1 MKSAFLVMTS
11 LWLSGSV
18 SAAETLPV
26 VQVGHHAQAPAG
38 KGQDAAKGGDAKGK
52 AQDPAKGKGQAP
64 QAPCHGGLNFLD
76 KLKARLGDLNLGRK
90 CSACDSK
97 AQAPAGKGQDAGKGG
112 DAKGKGQDAAKGGD
126 AKGKGQDAAKGGD
139 AKGKGQ
145 DAAKGGDA
153 KGKGQDAAKGGDS
166 KGKGQDAAKGKG
178 QAPQAPCHEC
188 KLNLFDKLKARLGS
202 MSFGK
207 CNSCE
212 VSHKGQA
219 PAGKG
224 QDGKGQDA
232 GKGGKGDSKGA
243 APMPAKAAPAKQVS
257 TPVPAIPDLKN
268 PF

>member
-38 KGQDAAKGGDAKGK
+38 KGQDAAKGGDSKGK

-64 QAPCHGGLNFLD
+64 QAPCHDCKLNFLD
-76 KLKARLGDLNLGRK
+76 KLKARLGSMNIGHK
-90 CSACDSK
+90 CNTCDAGK
-97 AQAPAGKGQDAGKGG
+97 GQAPAGKGQDAGKGG
-112 DAKGKGQDAAKGGD
+112 HGKGQDAAKGGD
-126 AKGKGQDAAKGGD
+126 S
-139 AKGKGQ
+139 
-145 DAAKGGDA
+145 

-166 KGKGQDAAKGKG
+166 KGKGQDAAKGGDGKGKG

-188 KLNLFDKLKARLGS
+188 KLNLLDKLKARLGNLNL
-202 MSFGK
+202 GHK
-207 CNSCE
+207 CSTCDAG
-212 VSHKGQA
+212 KGQA

-224 QDGKGQDA
+224 QDGKGQD

-243 APMPAKAAPAKQVS
+243 TPMPAKAAPAKQVS

>member
-1 MKSAFLVMTS
+1 MTS

-38 KGQDAAKGGDAKGK
+38 KGQDAAKGGDSKGK

-64 QAPCHGGLNFLD
+64 QAPCHDCKLNFLD
-76 KLKARLGDLNLGRK
+76 KLKARLGSMNLGHK
-90 CSACDSK
+90 CNTCDAGK
-97 AQAPAGKGQDAGKGG
+97 GQAPAGKGQDGKGQDAGKGG
-112 DAKGKGQDAAKGGD
+112 HGKGQDAAKGGD
-126 AKGKGQDAAKGGD
+126 S
-139 AKGKGQ
+139 
-145 DAAKGGDA
+145 

-166 KGKGQDAAKGKG
+166 KGKGQDAAKGGDSKGKAQDPAKGKG

-188 KLNLFDKLKARLGS
+188 KLNLLDKLKARLGS
-202 MSFGK
+202 MNLGHK
-207 CNSCE
+207 CSTCDAG
-212 VSHKGQA
+212 KGQA

-224 QDGKGQDA
+224 QDGKG
-232 GKGGKGDSKGA
+232 GKGDSKGA
-243 APMPAKAAPAKQVS
+243 TPMPAKAAPAKQVS

>member
-139 AKGKGQ
+139 
-145 DAAKGGDA
+145 
-153 KGKGQDAAKGGDS
+153 S

-188 KLNLFDKLKARLGS
+188 KLNMFDKLKARLGS

-243 APMPAKAAPAKQVS
+243 APMPAKATPAKQVS

>member
-90 CSACDSK
+90 CHACDSK

-112 DAKGKGQDAAKGGD
+112 DG
-126 AKGKGQDAAKGGD
+126 
-139 AKGKGQ
+139 
-145 DAAKGGDA
+145 
-153 KGKGQDAAKGGDS
+153 

-188 KLNLFDKLKARLGS
+188 KLNLLDKLKARLGDLNL
-202 MSFGK
+202 GRK
-207 CNSCE
+207 CGSCE

>member
-1 MKSAFLVMTS
+1 MTS

-18 SAAETLPV
+18 SAAETLPI

-38 KGQDAAKGGDAKGK
+38 KGQDAAKGGDSKGK
-52 AQDPAKGKGQAP
+52 GQDPGKGAKGQAP
-64 QAPCHGGLNFLD
+64 QAPCHDCKINFLD

-90 CSACDSK
+90 CHACD
-97 AQAPAGKGQDAGKGG
+97 AGKGQAPCGKGQDG
-112 DAKGKGQDAAKGGD
+112 GKGQDAAKGGH
-126 AKGKGQDAAKGGD
+126 GKGQDAAKG
-139 AKGKGQ
+139 
-145 DAAKGGDA
+145 
-153 KGKGQDAAKGGDS
+153 GKGQDAAKGGDS
-166 KGKGQDAAKGKG
+166 KGKGQDAAKGGDGKGKG

-188 KLNLFDKLKARLGS
+188 KLNLLDKLKARLGNLNL
-202 MSFGK
+202 GHK
-207 CNSCE
+207 CNTCE

-224 QDGKGQDA
+224 QDGKGQD

>member
-1 MKSAFLVMTS
+1 VKSAFLVMTS

-38 KGQDAAKGGDAKGK
+38 KGQDAAKGGD
-52 AQDPAKGKGQAP
+52 
-64 QAPCHGGLNFLD
+64 
-76 KLKARLGDLNLGRK
+76 
-90 CSACDSK
+90 
-97 AQAPAGKGQDAGKGG
+97 
-112 DAKGKGQDAAKGGD
+112 
-126 AKGKGQDAAKGGD
+126 
-139 AKGKGQ
+139 
-145 DAAKGGDA
+145 
-153 KGKGQDAAKGGDS
+153 S

-188 KLNLFDKLKARLGS
+188 KLNLLDKLKARLGDLNL
-202 MSFGK
+202 GRK
-207 CNSCE
+207 CGSCE

>member
-26 VQVGHHAQAPAG
+26 VQVGHHTQAPAG

-64 QAPCHGGLNFLD
+64 QAPCHECKVNFLD

-90 CSACDSK
+90 CHTCDAGK
-97 AQAPAGKGQDAGKGG
+97 GQAPAGKGQDAGKGG
-112 DAKGKGQDAAKGGD
+112 DAKGKGQDAAKG
-126 AKGKGQDAAKGGD
+126 AKGQDAAKGGD
-139 AKGKGQ
+139 S
-145 DAAKGGDA
+145 

-166 KGKGQDAAKGKG
+166 KGKGQDAAKGGDSKGKG

-188 KLNLFDKLKARLGS
+188 KLNLLDKLKARLGS
-202 MSFGK
+202 MNLGHK
-207 CNSCE
+207 CNTCE
-212 VSHKGQA
+212 VAHKGQA

-224 QDGKGQDA
+224 QDGKGQD

>member
-38 KGQDAAKGGDAKGK
+38 KGQDAAKGGDSKGK

-64 QAPCHGGLNFLD
+64 QAPCHDCKLNFLD
-76 KLKARLGDLNLGRK
+76 KLKARLGSMNLGHK
-90 CSACDSK
+90 CNTC
-97 AQAPAGKGQDAGKGG
+97 DAG
-112 DAKGKGQDAAKGGD
+112 
-126 AKGKGQDAAKGGD
+126 
-139 AKGKGQ
+139 
-145 DAAKGGDA
+145 
-153 KGKGQDAAKGGDS
+153 
-166 KGKGQDAAKGKG
+166 
-178 QAPQAPCHEC
+178 
-188 KLNLFDKLKARLGS
+188 
-202 MSFGK
+202 
-207 CNSCE
+207 
-212 VSHKGQA
+212 KGQA

-224 QDGKGQDA
+224 QDGKGQD

-243 APMPAKAAPAKQVS
+243 TPMPAKAAPAKQVS

>member
-1 MKSAFLVMTS
+1 MTS